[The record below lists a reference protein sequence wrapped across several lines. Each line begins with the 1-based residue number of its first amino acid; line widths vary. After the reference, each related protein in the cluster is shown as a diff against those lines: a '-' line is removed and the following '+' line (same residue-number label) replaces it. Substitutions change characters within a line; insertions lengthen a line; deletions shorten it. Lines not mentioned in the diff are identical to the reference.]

1 MCRCVGVDPRKIHD
15 VGDLLLEHTG
25 RFEKTSADGLGVLAT
40 ALVLHHRFTARRLD
54 MCRTCGYASSM
65 TKMIQIRNVPDR
77 VHATLKARAA
87 LAGQPLTD
95 YLLAELRR
103 VVELPTEGELVER
116 LLRREQAKLR
126 TSPAAAVRAER
137 DTR

>member
-1 MCRCVGVDPRKIHD
+1 MTTEVYLTRSGHPPNRQAPQVRHD
-15 VGDLLLEHTG
+15 RHDRQSRHEAASV
-25 RFEKTSADGLGVLAT
+25 T
-40 ALVLHHRFTARRLD
+40 ANQLD
-54 MCRTCGYASSM
+54 MLYACFYASSM

-103 VVELPTEGELVER
+103 VAELPTEVELAER
-116 LLRREQAKLR
+116 LLGREQARLR
-126 TSPAAAVRAER
+126 TAPAAAVRAER
-137 DTR
+137 DRR